1 MCIDLCDDLRFGPLS
16 PHSSN
21 TRLVVASTLPTRSLR
36 TQKRLSFFALSAARS
51 CHLNWRMMSETF
63 CGPIGIPPFLV
74 LISHVVY
81 GDRHAL
87 PKILYAMDLSVPS
100 EARQA
105 ESMLEQWPQLSV
117 EDALQILGRYIRL
130 PTIRAYAVQQLDRY
144 GLR

>member
-1 MCIDLCDDLRFGPLS
+1 MR
-16 PHSSN
+16 N
-21 TRLVVASTLPTRSLR
+21 ETL
-36 TQKRLSFFALSAARS
+36 
-51 CHLNWRMMSETF
+51 

-81 GDRHAL
+81 GVRHAL